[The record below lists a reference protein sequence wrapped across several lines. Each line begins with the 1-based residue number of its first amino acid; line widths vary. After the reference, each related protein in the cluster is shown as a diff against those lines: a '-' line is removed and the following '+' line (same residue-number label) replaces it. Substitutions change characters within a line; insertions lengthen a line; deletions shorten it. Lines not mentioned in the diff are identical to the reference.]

1 MCVPR
6 VHVVVIYCCR
16 IICVPRIHAAIYCC
30 GSECE
35 SQRLIL
41 ESLIFQ
47 VATAINA
54 STDEGAKGTLYD
66 ATRKDNQYESLS
78 KI

>member
-16 IICVPRIHAAIYCC
+16 IICVSRIHAVIYCRR
-30 GSECE
+30 EPV
-35 SQRLIL
+35 SQGLIL

-47 VATAINA
+47 ATMSINA
-54 STDEGAKGTLYD
+54 GKDKRAKGTLYTD
-66 ATRKDNQYESLS
+66 SRKVN
-78 KI
+78 